1 MKKGLLVFSVALL
14 LAALVPQAV
23 AAAVD
28 IDLGVKGGV
37 SLAKLKWSDDTEASS
52 NLTQPVFGVFAA
64 FNLNKSFAIQ
74 PEIYLLTQGG
84 TFSSEAEIGIL
95 ESVDLFEYK
104 SFYRYIHVPI
114 LAKVRLM
121 PNEKLN
127 PIIFAGPAV
136 DFLLSAHDKYYINGV
151 FEGDEDVKQDLKT
164 TNFGLVFGAG
174 VEYMMDKVML
184 ILDVRYDMGL
194 ADINAVTMG
203 SYTLKTKTLMFMA
216 GVGF

>member
-1 MKKGLLVFSVALL
+1 MKKGILVFTVALL
-14 LAALVPQAV
+14 FAAFIPQPV
-23 AAAVD
+23 AAAID
-28 IDLGVKGGV
+28 FDLGVKAGV
-37 SLAKLKWSDDTEASS
+37 SLAKIKWSDETAASG
-52 NLTQPVFGVFAA
+52 NLIQPVFGVFAA

-84 TFSSEAEIGIL
+84 TFSNEAVITIL
-95 ESVDLFEYK
+95 ESVELFEYK

-136 DFLLSAHDKYYINGV
+136 DFLLSAHDKYYISGTL
-151 FEGDEDVKQDLKT
+151 DEDDDVKHYLKS
-164 TNFGLVFGAG
+164 TNFSAVFGAG
-174 VEYMMDKVML
+174 VEYMMDKIML
-184 ILDVRYDMGL
+184 ILDIRYDMGL
-194 ADINAVTMG
+194 ADIERDLDF
-203 SYTLKTKTLMFMA
+203 TLKTKTLMFMV